1 MSDIR
6 NLINLVEAKAKHELV
21 LEKLPYN
28 RSGLAPVMSQATVDY
43 HYGELAKGYVD
54 RYNKGEGDA
63 DFNEAGAFLH
73 NIFFP
78 QLMPAKANN
87 QPKGASLALIN
98 RKYGSFKDFK
108 EQMKTEAMKIQGSGW
123 IYMSRSGDIKVI
135 KNHQIKND
143 IALLIDWWEHS
154 WAKDYSANKAKY
166 FDNIWRCINW
176 DKVNI
181 RIYAGK

>member
-1 MSDIR
+1 MSEIR
-6 NLINLVEAKAKHELV
+6 NLIDLVESKNKEKLV
-21 LEKLPYN
+21 LEKLPFG
-28 RSGLAPVMSQATVDY
+28 RGSLAPVMSKNTIDY

-54 RYNKGEGDA
+54 RYNKGEGDPA
-63 DFNEAGAFLH
+63 FNEAGAYLH

-78 QLMPAKANN
+78 QLMT
-87 QPKGASLALIN
+87 PKNGNSPVGASLQLIN

-108 EQMKTEAMKIQGSGW
+108 EQMKEEAMKIQGSGW

-135 KNHQIKND
+135 KNHQKRTD
-143 IALLIDWWEHS
+143 IALLIDWWEHA
-154 WAKDYSANKAKY
+154 WAKDYGSAKARY

-176 DKVNI
+176 NKVNI